1 MQDEINLNYDMD
13 SLVPSV
19 TRDAVARIEEW
30 LSFLHEKTIKL
41 PDEFIFQILNYH
53 GGVPGKQC
61 FNEPDGNARMI
72 CRFCNILW
80 KEDLKPP
87 AKPSW
92 RGGSDARYEYS
103 IILLEDADPY
113 CVRLYESGG
122 DLVPIAVI
130 DTAGGHNARDMAE
143 MDLLCLDYRQPGE
156 PLLVTWSFEMSWAD
170 PSHTIKVADSFAA
183 FLSML
188 YERPDDFYTTNDCE
202 HF

>member
-19 TRDAVARIEEW
+19 TRDAVIRIEEL
-30 LSFLHEKTIKL
+30 LSWEHEKTIKL
-41 PDEFIFQILNYH
+41 PDDFIFQILNYH
-53 GGVPGKQC
+53 GGIPRKQC
-61 FNEPDGNARMI
+61 FNEPDGKVRMI
-72 CRFCNILW
+72 CRFCNILR

-87 AKPSW
+87 AEPSW
-92 RGGSDARYEYS
+92 RGGLDARYEYS
-103 IILLEDADPY
+103 IELFKDADPY
-113 CVRLYESGG
+113 CGRLYESGG

-130 DTAGGHNARDMAE
+130 DTAGGFNAREMAE
-143 MDLLCLDYRQPGE
+143 MDLLCLEFRKAGE
-156 PLLVTWSFEMSWAD
+156 PSVVTWSFEMSWAD

-188 YERPDDFYTTNDCE
+188 YERPDDFCTTNDSE